1 MLMIVEHWGL
11 IPVGGVIA
19 AIAMFTGLGGG
30 VLWMPFLL
38 SIMDMQPREAV
49 FCTLLIQ
56 FCGQVSASVTNNQR
70 KQIDWRLVQ
79 MMAIAGVLPVM
90 AGVVFSS
97 LLRPLWIKFFLG

>member
-19 AIAMFTGLGGG
+19 TIAMFTGLGGG

-49 FCTLLIQ
+49 F
-56 FCGQVSASVTNNQR
+56 
-70 KQIDWRLVQ
+70 
-79 MMAIAGVLPVM
+79 
-90 AGVVFSS
+90 
-97 LLRPLWIKFFLG
+97 